1 MATSIGKLS
10 KSFLVK
16 ILVGIII
23 LPFVFWGMGDVFRG
37 GNQNVIATIDS
48 KKISAQEFI
57 AYLNQ
62 LNLDKDQIKNFSKTN
77 LFDQILAE
85 YIGKKVMDLEI
96 KQLKITVNDNALRN
110 IIKNEKLFFKNDK
123 FSRTEYE
130 KFLLKSGVTAPA
142 FEENIGKQESK
153 RQMLSSLSG
162 GIVIPHELV
171 IKAFNKENQIKT
183 IKYID
188 LEKYYLSKKPSQEE
202 IKKLYEKRKNIFIEE
217 FKSIQYA
224 EITPKSVTGNED
236 YDESFFKNLD
246 DIENKILDG
255 QSFNEA
261 INQNN
266 LKPVIIENININKLD
281 KNKKEVENL
290 SDSFFQKI
298 YSIKNEKVPEII
310 NAENKYFLVEIKSI
324 DKKIRLMNDPQVL
337 KALNLQL
344 NFQNKIK
351 SNTSLIKDIS
361 LGGFNKIK
369 MESFAKENNLEI
381 RDYKISNLKQ
391 NEIFTEGIIKR
402 IFLVNNDEVNLI
414 TNSELTDNFL
424 VLSVKTEFKKLKK
437 DSNDYEKYEA
447 KARLN
452 LVNKIYETYDKSLNQ
467 KYKVELN
474 KKTIERVKNSF

>member
-1 MATSIGKLS
+1 MTTSIGKLS

-57 AYLNQ
+57 TYLNQ
-62 LNLDKDQIKNFSKTN
+62 LNLDKDQIKNFTKTN

-96 KQLKITVNDNALRN
+96 KQLGITVNDNSLRN
-110 IIKNEKLFFKNDK
+110 IIKNEKLFFKDNK

-142 FEENIGKQESK
+142 FEQNIENQESK

-162 GIVIPHELV
+162 GIVIPHELI

-183 IKYID
+183 IKYIN

-202 IKKLYEKRKNIFIEE
+202 IKKLYEKRKNTFVEE
-217 FKSIQYA
+217 FKFIQYA
-224 EITPKSVTGNED
+224 EIAPKSVTGNQN
-236 YDESFFKNLD
+236 YDETFFKNLD
-246 DIENKILDG
+246 KIENNILDG
-255 QSFNEA
+255 QSFSETVS
-261 INQNN
+261 QNN
-266 LKPVIIENININKLD
+266 LSPIIIESVNIKKLD
-281 KNKKEVENL
+281 KNKAKVKNL

-298 YSIKNEKVPEII
+298 YSIKKEKLPEII
-310 NAENKYFLVEIKSI
+310 NEDNKYYLVEIKSI
-324 DKKIRLMNDPQVL
+324 DKKIRPMDDPQVL

-344 NFQNKIK
+344 NFQKKIK

-361 LGGFNKIK
+361 MGGFDKFK
-369 MESFAKENNLEI
+369 MEKFAKENNLEI
-381 RDYKISNLKQ
+381 KDYKILNLKQ

-402 IFLVNNDEVNLI
+402 IFLVNNGEVNLI

-424 VLSVKTEFKKLKK
+424 VLSIETKFKKLIET
-437 DSNDYEKYEA
+437 SNDYEKYEA

-452 LVNKIYETYDKSLNQ
+452 LVNKIYETYDRNLNQ

-474 KKTIERVKNSF
+474 QKTIERVKNSF

>member
-1 MATSIGKLS
+1 MTTSIGKLS
-10 KSFLVK
+10 KSFFVK
-16 ILVGIII
+16 LLVGIII

-48 KKISAQEFI
+48 KKVNTQEFI
-57 AYLNQ
+57 NYLNK
-62 LNLDKDQIKNFSKTN
+62 LNLNEEQIKNLPKTD
-77 LFDQILAE
+77 LIEQILSE
-85 YIGKKVMDLEI
+85 YIGRKVMSLEI
-96 KQLKITVNDNALRN
+96 QDLGITINDRSLRK
-110 IIKNEKLFFKNDK
+110 IIKNDKLFFKNDK

-130 KFLLKSGVTAPA
+130 KFLLKSGVSAPV
-142 FEENIGKQESK
+142 FEANIVEQESK
-153 RQMLSSLSG
+153 RQLLSYLSG
-162 GIVIPHELV
+162 GVEVPNSLV
-171 IKAFNKENQIKT
+171 EITFRKENQIKT
-183 IKYID
+183 IKYIN
-188 LEKYYLSKKPSQEE
+188 LEKYYLSKKPSEEE

-236 YDESFFKNLD
+236 YDETFFKNLD

>member
-62 LNLDKDQIKNFSKTN
+62 LNLDKDQIKNLPKTN

-96 KQLKITVNDNALRN
+96 KQLRITVNDNALRN

-130 KFLLKSGVTAPA
+130 KFLLNSGVTAPA
-142 FEENIGKQESK
+142 FEENIEKQESK

-391 NEIFTEGIIKR
+391 NEIFTEGIMKR

>member
-1 MATSIGKLS
+1 
-10 KSFLVK
+10 
-16 ILVGIII
+16 
-23 LPFVFWGMGDVFRG
+23 
-37 GNQNVIATIDS
+37 
-48 KKISAQEFI
+48 
-57 AYLNQ
+57 
-62 LNLDKDQIKNFSKTN
+62 
-77 LFDQILAE
+77 
-85 YIGKKVMDLEI
+85 
-96 KQLKITVNDNALRN
+96 
-110 IIKNEKLFFKNDK
+110 
-123 FSRTEYE
+123 
-130 KFLLKSGVTAPA
+130 
-142 FEENIGKQESK
+142 
-153 RQMLSSLSG
+153 
-162 GIVIPHELV
+162 
-171 IKAFNKENQIKT
+171 
-183 IKYID
+183 
-188 LEKYYLSKKPSQEE
+188 
-202 IKKLYEKRKNIFIEE
+202 
-217 FKSIQYA
+217 
-224 EITPKSVTGNED
+224 
-236 YDESFFKNLD
+236 
-246 DIENKILDG
+246 
-255 QSFNEA
+255 
-261 INQNN
+261 
-266 LKPVIIENININKLD
+266 
-281 KNKKEVENL
+281 
-290 SDSFFQKI
+290 
-298 YSIKNEKVPEII
+298 
-310 NAENKYFLVEIKSI
+310 
-324 DKKIRLMNDPQVL
+324 MNDPQVL